1 VRNQFCRKSPGI
13 PISLEFQYVLSF
25 LRALQ
30 VARVKVE
37 VRVAAE
43 RLVTANESL

>member
-1 VRNQFCRKSPGI
+1 MKKRVPDEKATTVWETERVKV
-13 PISLEFQYVLSF
+13 EEKVKE
-25 LRALQ
+25 